1 MKFLNYVLEKMK
13 FLNYVLEQMK
23 FFNSCDFWACSMG
36 ISFQKRSSAEDMSK
50 HNRNLYLVSFY
61 LILRSMDK
69 YENQSQGNMKGQYL
83 KLNAHYTPGIYADG
97 YIVFAFPFV
106 RSSVRMFVSSFV
118 RTSVT
123 FVEFASKFCVKV
135 SHVVYISATTHQK
148 AFIFGP

>member
-1 MKFLNYVLEKMK
+1 MY
-13 FLNYVLEQMK
+13 
-23 FFNSCDFWACSMG
+23 S
-36 ISFQKRSSAEDMSK
+36 
-50 HNRNLYLVSFY
+50 LVSVGPGWKPQ
-61 LILRSMDK
+61 RQDA
-69 YENQSQGNMKGQYL
+69 
-83 KLNAHYTPGIYADG
+83 AHIYTLGIYADG

-106 RSSVRMFVSSFV
+106 RSFVRMFVSSFV